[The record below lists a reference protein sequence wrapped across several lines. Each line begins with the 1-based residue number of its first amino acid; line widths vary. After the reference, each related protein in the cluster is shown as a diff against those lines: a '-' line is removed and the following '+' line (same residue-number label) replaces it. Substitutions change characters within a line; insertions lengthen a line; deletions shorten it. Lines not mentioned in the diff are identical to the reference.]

1 MKLYVLLIYLVQC
14 VVGEAVTSIDFI
26 MNEDNHVQKTCTMER
41 VNKMIGYVC
50 TNLNLKE
57 VPQHLRSGLEIL
69 DVSFNRIREL
79 NENSFARYT
88 DIKYLYLFEN
98 MIQTI
103 EPNTFAQLTDLE
115 AIDISTNG
123 LTTLPM
129 GLFSLPLL
137 RNVHASDN
145 PLVHLHK
152 DLENL
157 AKPISAPLQL
167 INLASCKLNKVPDFG
182 VLPDLYMLNISS
194 NELFDVTPQQFSPM
208 CGLNSID
215 VNDTKIPPCQCQ
227 ALSFYFRRRAITVKN
242 LMNCDASSAE
252 LFNCLDISNATA
264 DTEYFG
270 YCTSLQKE
278 KKLQEKSR
286 WTWMTVLTGLGA
298 FFVVF
303 MGMLYCFH
311 RRNVKRIRELE
322 QITKLKQI
330 HQTEKNQNIELLI
343 GKGVQ

>member
-14 VVGEAVTSIDFI
+14 VIGEAVTSLDFI

-41 VNKMIGYVC
+41 VNKMVGYVC

-79 NENSFARYT
+79 NEDTFARYT

-103 EPNTFAQLTDLE
+103 EPNTFAQLTELE

-137 RNVHASDN
+137 RNIHASDN
-145 PLVHLHK
+145 PLYNLHK
-152 DLENL
+152 DLESL
-157 AKPISAPLQL
+157 SKPISAPLKL
-167 INLASCKLNKVPDFG
+167 INLASCRLNKVPDFG

-194 NELFDVTPQQFSPM
+194 NELLDVTPQQFSPL
-208 CGLNSID
+208 CSLSSID
-215 VNDTKIPPCQCQ
+215 VNNTKIRPCPCQ
-227 ALSFYFRRRAITVKN
+227 ALSQYFRRRSITMIN
-242 LMNCDASSAE
+242 GINCDTSSTE
-252 LFNCLDISNATA
+252 HFDCPNVSNATA
-264 DTEYFG
+264 DTEYYG
-270 YCTSLQKE
+270 YCISLQKE
-278 KKLQEKSR
+278 KKLQEKSK
-286 WTWMTVLTGLGA
+286 WTWMSVLGGLGA

-311 RRNVKRIRELE
+311 RRNVRRIRELE

-343 GKGVQ
+343 SK